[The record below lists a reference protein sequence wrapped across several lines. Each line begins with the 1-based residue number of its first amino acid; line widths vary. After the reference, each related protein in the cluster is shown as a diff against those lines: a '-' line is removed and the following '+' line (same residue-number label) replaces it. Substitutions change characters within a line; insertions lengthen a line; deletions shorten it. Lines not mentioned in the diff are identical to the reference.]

1 MSAYKDALVQANTA
15 LADDPLT
22 RFVGYGL
29 KKGRAYG
36 TLAGISDDKI
46 IDMPIAENLMMGVG
60 IGLALKGLRPIVFFE
75 RMDFLLN
82 ASDAIVNH
90 LDKIAA
96 LSHGEFTPAVI
107 IRAVVGNRDKPLYT
121 GLVHTQDFTKAFKA
135 MVDFP
140 VVQLRWENSILQ
152 SYEQARRDQVKGVST
167 MLVEYKDFM

>member
-1 MSAYKDALVQANTA
+1 MSDYKDALVSGNAI

-36 TLAGISDDKI
+36 TLANVADEKI
-46 IDMPIAENLMMGVG
+46 IDMPIAENLMTGVA
-60 IGLALKGLRPIVFFE
+60 IGLSLKGLRPILFFE
-75 RMDFLLN
+75 RMDFTLN
-82 ASDAIVNH
+82 AADAIVNH

-96 LSHGEFTPAVI
+96 LSHGEFSPAVI

-121 GLVHTQDFTKAFKA
+121 GLVHTQDLTKAFKA

-140 VVQLRWENSILQ
+140 VVQLRWASSIVD
-152 SYEQARRDQVKGVST
+152 SYQQARRDQIKGVST
-167 MLVEYKDFM
+167 MLVEYRDFM